1 MNEEIRK
8 IILNPLLEKTFFVF
22 IGIIAIWVFIKV
34 ILRRFAY
41 KIKDTDNRYHTRKF
55 IDFFGYVFSIILIIV
70 IFNNNLGKVSVA
82 FGIAGAG
89 IAFALQEVIT
99 SVAGWIAILSGNYY
113 RTGDRVQLNGI
124 KGDVIDIG
132 ILRTTLMEIGE
143 WIDADLYNGRVVR
156 IANSFVFKEPV
167 FNYSADFPFLWDEIK
182 IAVQYG
188 SDYKMAEQILKNAC
202 EEIEDMY
209 VDAAHKTWKRMVN
222 KYMIEDASISPMVT
236 LVVRENFA
244 EFTLR
249 YIVDYKKRRST
260 KNKLY
265 HNILESFEA
274 SGGRVKLA
282 VDINHP
288 ILTRSLEVKTTERTV
303 V

>member
-1 MNEEIRK
+1 MNEEIKK
-8 IILNPLLEKTFFVF
+8 IILNPLIEKTFFVF
-22 IGIIAIWVFIKV
+22 VGIIIIWVFIKV
-34 ILRRFAY
+34 IVRSFAS
-41 KIKDTDNRYHTRKF
+41 KIKDTDSRYHTRKF
-55 IDFFGYVFSIILIIV
+55 IDFLGYVFSIILIIV
-70 IFNNNLGKVSVA
+70 VFNHNLGKVSVA

-99 SVAGWIAILSGNYY
+99 SIAGWVAIIFGNYY

-156 IANSFVFKEPV
+156 VANSFVFKEPV
-167 FNYSADFPFLWDEIK
+167 FNYSADFHFLWDEIK
-182 IAVQYG
+182 VPIQYG
-188 SDYKMAEQILKNAC
+188 SDYKMAEQILENASK
-202 EEIEDMY
+202 EIAEMY
-209 VDAAHKTWKRMVN
+209 VDEAHESWKKMVN
-222 KYMIEDASISPMVT
+222 KYMIEDASINPIVT
-236 LVVRENFA
+236 LALKENWA

-265 HNILESFEA
+265 HKIIEGVESSE
-274 SGGRVKLA
+274 GRVNLT
-282 VDINHP
+282 ININYP
-288 ILTRSLEVKTTERTV
+288 ILTPSTKVPKI
-303 V
+303 

>member
-1 MNEEIRK
+1 MDVEIRK
-8 IILNPLLEKTFFVF
+8 IIFNPLIEKTFFVF
-22 IGIIAIWVFIKV
+22 IGSIIIWGAIKV
-34 ILRRFAY
+34 IRRVFSS
-41 KIKDTDNRYHTRKF
+41 KIKDTDSRYHTRKF
-55 IDFFGYVFSIILIIV
+55 IDFLGYISSIILFIV
-70 IFNNNLGKVSVA
+70 VFNNNLGKVNIA

-99 SVAGWIAILSGNYY
+99 SFAGWIAIVFGNYF
-113 RTGDRVQLNGI
+113 RTGDRIQLNGI

-132 ILRTTLMEIGE
+132 ILRTTLMEMGE

-167 FNYSADFPFLWDEIK
+167 FNYSADFHFLWDEIK
-182 IAVQYG
+182 IPIQYG
-188 SDYKMAEQILKNAC
+188 SDYKMAEQILNDASK
-202 EEIEDMY
+202 EIAEMY
-209 VDAAHKTWKRMVN
+209 VDEAHESWKKMVT

-236 LVVRENFA
+236 LVIKENCA

-265 HNILESFEA
+265 HKILEGFEA
-274 SGGRVKLA
+274 SGGKVNLT
-282 VDINHP
+282 VNINYP
-288 ILTRSLEVKTTERTV
+288 VLTPSTKVPKI
-303 V
+303 